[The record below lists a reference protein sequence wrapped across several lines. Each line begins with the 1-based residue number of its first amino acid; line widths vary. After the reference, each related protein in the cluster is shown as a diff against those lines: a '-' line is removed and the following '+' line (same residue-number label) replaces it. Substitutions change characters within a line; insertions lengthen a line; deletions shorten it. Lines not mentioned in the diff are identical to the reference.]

1 MITPETVL
9 LSFLAGVYTP
19 LGAVCVI
26 PLYPGY
32 LAYLVSQARN
42 DQQRSPLILGLL
54 VTAGVI
60 GSMLLFGLLSIIVF
74 NQSISAAIAT
84 TTPII
89 YTLLALLGAGMIL
102 GLDPGRLFPGVKIPT
117 VGSTTGSALLYGGFF
132 GLVALPCNPA
142 GLIMIFAL
150 QATIP
155 EAALSI
161 IHFIIFGFGMAIPL
175 LLLSLLSEKKVSR
188 ILQILIRHQI
198 VIKRGA
204 GAVILTIALYYLT
217 DLILSGTV

>member
-1 MITPETVL
+1 MNTLGTL
-9 LSFLAGVYTP
+9 FLSFLAGIYTP

-32 LAYLVSQARN
+32 LAYLVSQAEN
-42 DQQRSPLILGLL
+42 GQQRRPLILGFL

-60 GSMLLFGLLSIIVF
+60 GSMLLFGLLTIIVF
-74 NQSISAAIAT
+74 NQSISAAIAI
-84 TTPII
+84 TTPIV
-89 YTLLALLGAGMIL
+89 YTLLALLGISMIL
-102 GLDPGRLFPGVKIPT
+102 GLDPGRLFPGIRTPT
-117 VGSTTGSALLYGGFF
+117 VESAAGSALLYGGFF

-142 GLIMIFAL
+142 GLIMIFSL

-161 IHFIIFGFGMAIPL
+161 IHFIVFGFGMALPL
-175 LLLSLLSEKKVSR
+175 LILSVLSEKKVSR
-188 ILQILIRHQI
+188 ILAILIRYQS

-204 GAVILTIALYYLT
+204 GIVILAIALYYLT
-217 DLILSGTV
+217 DLILLGI